1 MTVATRRIQSTKRG
15 RGTHVDGLRELGEAM
30 RKLSADINNKVSR
43 AAANAA
49 AQVVKKDAIAR
60 APQADEPH
68 QLGRRKDQI
77 AQPGNLKRNIIVK
90 RLPAQETNL
99 TQEYIV
105 GVRSGSGRVPK
116 DAFYW
121 SFIEFGTV
129 KIAAQPFLR
138 PALSSN
144 QAQATAK
151 MAEVLKRRIDK
162 AGKA

>member
-1 MTVATRRIQSTKRG
+1 MATRRIQSTKRG
-15 RGTHVDGLRELGEAM
+15 RLTQVDGLRELGEAM
-30 RKLSADINNKVSR
+30 RHLSADINNKISR
-43 AAANAA
+43 AAVNAA

-60 APQADEPH
+60 APQSTEPH

-90 RLPAQETNL
+90 RLPRQETDL

-121 SFIEFGTV
+121 RFIEFGTV
-129 KIAAQPFLR
+129 KLTAQPFLR
-138 PALSSN
+138 PALYAN
-144 QAQATAK
+144 QAVSIQK
-151 MAEVLKRRIDK
+151 MADVLKRRIDK